1 MSKGQNAADAMTLG
15 VLIAKHV
22 AKADVAGN
30 PWDHSSRPLPWA
42 AEWEEKVADSG
53 LLAQQ
58 MVANTAGPFAVGVG
72 WKPEGDRKTK
82 QWQGAFAAL
91 VEKAISS
98 SGPPVTQGAGGNV
111 PGNFSARAAFDATE
125 TDGWRPDNGT
135 RGKLGVQ
142 DVKPPFPGQV
152 FPKGWPGVVVP
163 GSDLGTYQDL
173 FLPGGGALVA
183 PHWGGRGE
191 LGTLV
196 YDVKNGDEIDKDRKA
211 NLQTLTRVYRRPN
224 TCAGPLFGDVSGY
237 SLAWQIGLARD
248 GWGGRGTVADA
259 PNLAGPAPG
268 GIMTSTVQGSP
279 QQLASVSARLSSF
292 LEVGHAVDKH
302 RLGTNEDGE
311 HMNAAHLAGRTTF
324 FFLDSTRDAPLE
336 FSDAP
341 YPKTKPLAGVEVP
354 VYLSYDQASKHGFLC
369 GEKDGLHRWWTRSA
383 IVPPP
388 PPPPPPG
395 DGPGYPGGG
404 GPTWGW
410 PTGPGKGSSGGGGG
424 VLGGGSKD
432 GEGDPFGPQTPYDP
446 LNPDGPQPWTLDP
459 YDPNNPANPFD
470 PQNPYRPPLVETIEQ
485 DPVRGGVVLIQ
496 SQGGVVVESTP
507 MDRDAYGAWVQQ
519 RAQQLT
525 TPQGGEGDDARHRE
539 ACLGYAQSVNELS
552 VPALLA
558 RPQSAHP
565 GNKDYRNATSW
576 GGTDA
581 ARLVNETP
589 VAGRLE
595 AVGLQSSTGWGPFT
609 KTPGRGRYCG
619 GTVDGGFML
628 LPPEVGVEQIYDGT
642 VPETRSRTVIAAC
655 YSAVAYGCIDPRTGH
670 VPNGF
675 ETLLVGDTL
684 TTYHTSSTGERE
696 TSTPAMVLNNATQ
709 TVSVYGT
716 ELGAAPFPYGGDG
729 SDGAAAFD
737 GSTTVAGASRSGSIY
752 TLTRNTNYTS
762 ATVSAGVTVKPVGFF
777 FQGTGT
783 LLNLG
788 KIERN
793 GGDATSTAGG
803 SAPGGTQGIG
813 AAGATGRTTSGNGV
827 GGSAFTA
834 ALGGDGGNS
843 GSTSGGSAGTGGLAS
858 SSRPA
863 TTTQP
868 PYTTITAV
876 LNNGRMAT
884 LTAAIDP
891 SGGGSGASGA
901 FEVGAVGRS
910 GSGGASAGNIQICF
924 KTINTAGGTIEAKGG
939 NAFDAAGT
947 GDMGGGGGGGGGCIR
962 AVARTY
968 VGWTVGSTV
977 LVTKGLKSNG
987 IGAGTAGVDGTD
999 GQVFAFTA

>member
-1 MSKGQNAADAMTLG
+1 MSQSQGDSITLG
-15 VLIAKHV
+15 ILVAKHL
-22 AKADVAGN
+22 AKADVDGT
-30 PWDHSSRPLPWA
+30 PYGPSTRPLPWA
-42 AEWEEKVADSG
+42 AEWEEKVNDLG
-53 LLAQQ
+53 LLDQS
-58 MVANTAGPFAVGVG
+58 MVPNTAGPFAVGVG

-142 DVKPPFPGQV
+142 DVRPPFPGQV

-237 SLAWQIGLARD
+237 SLAWQLGLARD

-259 PNLAGPAPG
+259 PNLSGPSPG

-279 QQLASVSARLSSF
+279 QQLAAVSARLSSF
-292 LEVGHAVDKH
+292 LEVGHAGDKH

-311 HMNAAHLAGRTTF
+311 HMNAAHLAGKTTF

-459 YDPNNPANPFD
+459 YDPHNPANPFD

-485 DPVRGGVVLIQ
+485 DPARGGVVLVQ

-696 TSTPAMVLNNATQ
+696 TSTPAMVLNHATQ
-709 TVSVYGT
+709 ELEIYGSPVSGSSPDNF
-716 ELGAAPFPYGGDG
+716 AYGGDG
-729 SDGAAAFD
+729 AAGALSFSGGAVTGASLV
-737 GSTTVAGASRSGSIY
+737 STTY
-752 TLTRNTNYTS
+752 TLSQSLSGTS
-762 ATVSAGVTVKPVGFF
+762 ITIGAGYTVKTNGHMLVTNGHY
-777 FQGTGT
+777 QIDGT
-783 LLNLG
+783 LD
-788 KIERN
+788 RS

-803 SAPGGTQGIG
+803 AAPGGSMLLGL
-813 AAGATGRTTSGNGV
+813 AGATGRTSSGNGA
-827 GGSAFTA
+827 GGSSATA
-834 ALGGDGGNS
+834 GLGGSGGN
-843 GSTSGGSAGTGGLAS
+843 GGATSGATGGTGGAI
-858 SSRPA
+858 SRPA
-863 TTTQP
+863 STTMP
-868 PYTTITAV
+868 PYWTVQVPLA
-876 LNNGRMAT
+876 NGRMQT
-884 LTAAIDP
+884 LTASIDP
-891 SGGGSGASGA
+891 SGGCSGGAGGFEIGAS
-901 FEVGAVGRS
+901 GRS
-910 GSGGASAGNIQICF
+910 GSGGASGGVLIVIA
-924 KTINTAGGTIEAKGG
+924 KTLTVSATGSILAKGG
-939 NAFDAAGT
+939 AAYVAAGT
-947 GDMGGGGGGGGGCIR
+947 GDMGGGGGGGGGAIYIVTS
-962 AVARTY
+962 AGGYTNS
-968 VGWTVGSTV
+968 GTVSAAG
-977 LVTKGLKSNG
+977 GAKSNG
-987 IGAGTAGVDGTD
+987 IGAGANGTAGAA
-999 GQVFAFTA
+999 GQVFAFEL